1 MDKRIFLGAAIIILL
16 AGAILG
22 YNLMNSGCEPF
33 EIKVEPANPRVGD
46 EVRFTSLS
54 EETENITWNFGNGK
68 SGQGVNV
75 SHVFT
80 GDGKF
85 TVTASLSENCSGA
98 VEVTVLPKREME
110 TVTPE
115 VSIPATLITDES
127 IVFSDNTR
135 EASSWTWSIA
145 ETGETG
151 DEREFRTTF
160 KKPGTYTLAL
170 TVKGEYIN
178 GVGNYTLK
186 VEKAKP
192 APKPVVIPPRPKP
205 EPVAVR
211 PKPEPKPAPAPPPVQ
226 KPVSVPVTKPV
237 TPAPASSKYFSD
249 DKFADD
255 FISIAN
261 ALGAEDNNS
270 SSDWKSKI
278 VSQAGES
285 EKITILLIVGKGEPV
300 PITLESFKNKQI
312 LNTYNISQVR
322 DIKRRPDKSISQI
335 TVVATKK

>member
-22 YNLMNSGCEPF
+22 YNLINSGCEPF

-46 EVRFTSLS
+46 EVRFKSLS
-54 EETENITWNFGNGK
+54 DETANITWNFGNGK
-68 SGQGVNV
+68 TGSGVEV
-75 SHVFT
+75 THVYS
-80 GDGKF
+80 GDGKY

-98 VEVTVLPKREME
+98 VEVTILPKREME

-115 VSIPATLITDES
+115 VNIPAMINTDES
-127 IVFSDNTR
+127 TVFSDNTK
-135 EASSWTWSIA
+135 EASTWNWSIT
-145 ETGETG
+145 ETGESG
-151 DEREFRTTF
+151 NGREFRTTF
-160 KKPGTYTLAL
+160 KKPGSYTLNI

-178 GVGNYTLK
+178 GTASYPLK

-205 EPVAVR
+205 EPVAV
-211 PKPEPKPAPAPPPVQ
+211 KPKPAPAPATP
-226 KPVSVPVTKPV
+226 PVTKPAPSPSPV
-237 TPAPASSKYFSD
+237 KAAPAVPAGSKYVSD

-255 FISIAN
+255 FINIAN

-270 SSDWKSKI
+270 SSEWKSKI

-285 EKITILLIVGKGEPV
+285 EKITVLLIVGKAEPT
-300 PITLESFKNKQI
+300 PIALESFKNKQI
-312 LNTYNISQVR
+312 LNTYNVSQVR
-322 DIKRRPDKSISQI
+322 DIKRRPDKSVSQI